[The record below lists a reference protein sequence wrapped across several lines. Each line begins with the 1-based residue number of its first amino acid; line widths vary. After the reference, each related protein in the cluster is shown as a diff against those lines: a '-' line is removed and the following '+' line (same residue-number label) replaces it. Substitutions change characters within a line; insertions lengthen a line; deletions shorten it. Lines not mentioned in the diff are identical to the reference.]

1 MHPTFG
7 LLRDFRTVSTEAE
20 PVYIP
25 CSHVK
30 VAQWLKNPP
39 AMQEMQEM
47 QARPLGREDCL
58 DEGMGTHSSILAWKI
73 PWTERPGGL
82 QSVGRKELDE

>member
-30 VAQWLKNPP
+30 VAQMVKSLRCNAGDSGSIPGSEDP
-39 AMQEMQEM
+39 LEEEM
-47 QARPLGREDCL
+47 A
-58 DEGMGTHSSILAWKI
+58 THSSILAWKI